1 MVDKEDQNTM
11 KKTVVIVL
19 ALLLVFS
26 AGLAFAGGT
35 KEAGAGKE
43 MAEES
48 KTGGTGGVQYPLF
61 EKYKAAAKKGEPYP
75 GAPLKGKVIG
85 FANIYGT
92 IPFCIDVENSIK
104 KHIELAGGSLTTGW
118 ISMDNQYDS
127 VIGLKNADI
136 MLSKKPDF
144 FIEFQSDSK
153 VNNIVAAKF
162 GAAGIPM
169 LAIDV
174 PVPGAPFMGA
184 NNWGAAL
191 MGGRYMA
198 KLIKERWGGW
208 NGVDMVVLGQMPVG
222 GEVLMLRSEGY
233 AQALSEEF
241 GIAVDDPK
249 IVRFDGGMG
258 QAEQAKAGMDD
269 VLAAHPKAKK
279 IAVTSINEQTMSGI
293 IAAIQGAG
301 RWNTD
306 DIIVVTLG
314 IDDLGK
320 SQIREGLSDGGVAFF
335 PERYGEYVVSA
346 AAAILQGEAV
356 PPWIY
361 VENEIINADNIDKWY
376 PKK

>member
-1 MVDKEDQNTM
+1 MVNKEDENTM
-11 KKTVVIVL
+11 KKAVVIVL

-26 AGLAFAGGT
+26 AGLVFAGGT
-35 KEAGAGKE
+35 KETASEKAL
-43 MAEES
+43 AEES
-48 KTGGTGGVQYPLF
+48 KVGVAAGAYPLF
-61 EKYKAAAKKGEPYP
+61 EQYKAAAQKEQPYP
-75 GAPLKGKVIG
+75 GGPLGGKVVG

-104 KHIELAGGSLTTGW
+104 KHIELAGGSLSTGW

-136 MLSKKPDF
+136 MLSRKPDF
-144 FIEFQSDSK
+144 FIEFQSDAK
-153 VNNIVAAKF
+153 VNAIVAAKF
-162 GAAGIPM
+162 GAAEIPL

-174 PVPGAPFMGA
+174 PIPGAPFMGV
-184 NNWGAAL
+184 NNWGVAL
-191 MGGRYMA
+191 TGGRYMA
-198 KLIKERWGGW
+198 KLIRERWGGW
-208 NGVDMVVLGQMPVG
+208 DGVDMVVLGQMPVG
-222 GEVLMLRSEGY
+222 GEVLMLRSEGF

-241 GIAVDDPK
+241 GIGVDDPK

-269 VLAAHPKAKK
+269 VLAAHPRARR

-293 IAAIQGAG
+293 IAALQGAG
-301 RWNTD
+301 RWNKQ

-314 IDDLGK
+314 MDDLGK
-320 SQIREGLSDGGVAFF
+320 SQIRENLSDGGVAFF
-335 PERYGEYVVSA
+335 PERYGEYVVPAVA
-346 AAAILQGEAV
+346 AVLQGEAV

-361 VENEIINADNIDKWY
+361 VENEVITKDNIDRWY